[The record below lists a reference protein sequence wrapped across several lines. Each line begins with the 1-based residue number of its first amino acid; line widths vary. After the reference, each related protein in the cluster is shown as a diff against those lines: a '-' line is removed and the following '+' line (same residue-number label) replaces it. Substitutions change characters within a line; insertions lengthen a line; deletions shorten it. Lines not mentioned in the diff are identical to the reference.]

1 MGEVVLAYYNKSGWR
16 AAVIET
22 NLKFNNRSRKNEC
35 KVRFLGDGSIVYTKS
50 LDQLFVVQKN
60 IKKKKAKP
68 THVSAGLNRLY
79 VSVFD
84 YGVTAIIN

>member
-1 MGEVVLAYYNKSGWR
+1 MDMGREKQVDLSG
-16 AAVIET
+16 
-22 NLKFNNRSRKNEC
+22 FYS
-35 KVRFLGDGSIVYTKS
+35 
-50 LDQLFVVQKN
+50 Q
-60 IKKKKAKP
+60 KKAKP

>member
-1 MGEVVLAYYNKSGWR
+1 LYY
-16 AAVIET
+16 
-22 NLKFNNRSRKNEC
+22 
-35 KVRFLGDGSIVYTKS
+35 
-50 LDQLFVVQKN
+50 
-60 IKKKKAKP
+60 KKKAKP

>member
-1 MGEVVLAYYNKSGWR
+1 MDATRGTTILMQH
-16 AAVIET
+16 ET
-22 NLKFNNRSRKNEC
+22 GGCGRRNAFLIH
-35 KVRFLGDGSIVYTKS
+35 RFTMQSKI
-50 LDQLFVVQKN
+50 
-60 IKKKKAKP
+60 KKKAKP